1 MQGARPSGGQA
12 RPLRG
17 SVLYSLFSIQQMK
30 SLAAILVE
38 QKSPLALEEVEV
50 PRLALGQVLVQV
62 LSSGICGSQIGEIDG
77 VKGPDRFLPHLLGH
91 EGAGIVLECGEGV
104 GTVRP
109 GDKVVLH
116 WRKGDGLESTTP
128 TYGSRIGP
136 VRAGWVT
143 TFQEYAV
150 VSENRVTAVAG
161 DFDPDWA
168 ALLGCAVTTGFGVV
182 NNDAR
187 LRIGQSIAVFGAG
200 GVGLNGVQGAALVS
214 AHPILAVDLHDNR
227 LALAR
232 KLGATHT
239 VNAAKTDPESEIR
252 GIVGSAGVDVAVD
265 NTGNVKVIETAY
277 RLTAARGQ
285 TVLVGV
291 PPKGSAPALPT
302 LPLHF
307 EKRLTGSHGG
317 QCRPEVDIPNYVRL
331 AKAGKLDL
339 AACIGKRYPLTEIN
353 RAIEAMRSGAIAGRA
368 MIDMGAS

>member
-1 MQGARPSGGQA
+1 
-12 RPLRG
+12 
-17 SVLYSLFSIQQMK
+17 MK

-38 QKSPLALEEVEV
+38 QKAPLVLEEVEV
-50 PRLALGQVLVQV
+50 PRLALGQVLVKV
-62 LSSGICGSQIGEIDG
+62 LSSGVCGSQIGEIDG

-91 EGAGIVLECGEGV
+91 EGAAVVVECGEGV
-104 GTVRP
+104 STVRP

-128 TYGSRIGP
+128 IYGSRIGP

-143 TFQEYAV
+143 TFNEYAV
-150 VSENRVTAVAG
+150 VSENRVTAVPG

-168 ALLGCAVTTGFGVV
+168 ALLGCAVTTAFGVV
-182 NNDAR
+182 NNDAQ
-187 LRIGQSIAVFGAG
+187 LRIGESIAVFGVG
-200 GVGLNGVQGAALVS
+200 GVGLNVVQGAALVS
-214 AHPILAVDLHDNR
+214 AHPIIAVDRYDNR

-239 VNAAKTDPESEIR
+239 VNSARCDPEREGR
-252 GIVGSAGVDVAVD
+252 GIVGSGGVDVAVET
-265 NTGNVKVIETAY
+265 TGSVPLIEAAY
-277 RLTAARGQ
+277 RATGSRGR

-291 PPKGSAPALPT
+291 PAKGSAAAIYT

-307 EKRLTGSHGG
+307 GKKVTGSHGG

-339 AACIGKRYPLTEIN
+339 APCIGKRYPLAEIN
-353 RAIEAMRSGAIAGRA
+353 RAIDDIRCGAIAGRA
-368 MIDMGAS
+368 MIEMTTP